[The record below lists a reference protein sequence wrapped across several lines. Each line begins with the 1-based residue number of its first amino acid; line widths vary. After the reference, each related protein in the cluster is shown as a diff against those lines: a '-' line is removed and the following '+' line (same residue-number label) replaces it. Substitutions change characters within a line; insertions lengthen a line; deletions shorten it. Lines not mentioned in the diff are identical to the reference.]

1 MLPNNKFDMYQ
12 SGGEGV
18 VNRVGKT
25 DSVGHNGIS
34 AWNTHAGTFRNF
46 LYDSNLVENTRW
58 LSNTKRV
65 SKYCVE
71 GERGFIKNHRADG
84 NQYLRNL
91 ESVLEEMGWL

>member
-1 MLPNNKFDMYQ
+1 MKFLQ
-12 SGGEGV
+12 
-18 VNRVGKT
+18 
-25 DSVGHNGIS
+25 
-34 AWNTHAGTFRNF
+34 
-46 LYDSNLVENTRW
+46 NLLKVIKSPHIINDIKVFK
-58 LSNTKRV
+58 KRV